1 MPLNFSTLLPQRARV
16 APVAE
21 LSRPPSFAD
30 GLAEHQAMFGRLAGL
45 AGMVQDTAER
55 LAACLS
61 TGGKLLICGNG
72 ASAAEGQHMAAALG
86 GRYIKERRPLAAIAL
101 SADTSALT
109 CIGNDFGFEEVFAR
123 QVRGLARAGDT
134 LIAIS
139 AGQGSAA
146 NVLRA
151 VEVAREAGLLTV
163 GLLGEGNERLAAAC
177 HVAIVVPGA
186 NPVRVQEAQQF
197 IAHSLCGLIETA
209 LGFD

>member
-1 MPLNFSTLLPQRARV
+1 MPVNFSTLIPQRAR
-16 APVAE
+16 ASAVAE
-21 LSRPPSFAD
+21 PPHAPTFAE
-30 GLAEHQAMFGRLAGL
+30 GLAEHQALFGRLSGL
-45 AGMVQDTAER
+45 AGQVQDTAER

-72 ASAAEGQHMAAALG
+72 ASAAEGQHMAAALS
-86 GRYIKERRPLAAIAL
+86 GRYLKERRPLAAIAL

-134 LIAIS
+134 LVAFS
-139 AGQGSAA
+139 AGPGGA

-151 VEVAREAGLLTV
+151 IDVARETGLLTV
-163 GLLGEGNERLAAAC
+163 GLLGDGNERLAAAC
-177 HVAIVVPGA
+177 HVAIVVPGP